1 MPKYGKPATD
11 PRIVKILKIFTVV
24 RSILPI
30 CFQQALKHCLHIIL
44 SHDMSKNVFWAQN
57 TQIW

>member
-1 MPKYGKPATD
+1 MPKYGKSATD
-11 PRIVKILKIFTVV
+11 PRIVKILKMFTVI

-30 CFQQALKHCLHIIL
+30 RFQQALNHYLHIIL
-44 SHDMSKNVFWAQN
+44 SQDMSKNVFWAQN